1 MSETNSIKCKF
12 CCRVFDDYTF
22 MSIYVAFIINVVLFS
37 AFPLLLS
44 TLQPV
49 MRRIGFYS
57 YLSVIL
63 VIGGVLGSLYSFQLA
78 DNIYL
83 SGGNL
88 AYGSFMMSAVML
100 FIMERK
106 VLIFNYLI
114 KLLVFINL
122 FVFFGFNF
130 ILYILENALVIN
142 PFNVDA
148 KLFDTSLGVLLLGG
162 ALIATEF
169 LILMQIFIKVKDR
182 ISNLKQLMML
192 YSFVFILVICL
203 DGVLFPLIAIGVSPE
218 LLPIMISNLSGKLI
232 LALSFSVPLF
242 VFYCLYQNKLNRF
255 VDTPMALSTVFF
267 ESRVRLTLELDK
279 LERAAKQ
286 LIDDN
291 QKLINLSHYD
301 HLTGLANRRKYDDYA
316 SALYTRA
323 VELGEPVTLV
333 LGDIDHFKKYNDF
346 YGHQSG
352 DECLQ
357 RVAEFW
363 KEILLEEERLT
374 ARIGGEEFA
383 VIIANRTA
391 EAILPQLKR
400 DIAGLTALAIPHAA
414 SSTAS
419 IVTMSIGVASM
430 LPSREG
436 DFELLFETADKAL
449 YQAKNSGRNQI
460 STLN

>member
-1 MSETNSIKCKF
+1 
-12 CCRVFDDYTF
+12 

-37 AFPLLLS
+37 VFPLLLS
-44 TLQPV
+44 TLDPL

-63 VIGGVLGSLYSFQLA
+63 VIGGVLGSLYSFQLT
-78 DNIYL
+78 DDIYL

-182 ISNLKQLMML
+182 ISHPKQLMML

-203 DGVLFPLIAIGVSPE
+203 DGVLFPLIAVGVSPE

-232 LALSFSVPLF
+232 LAISFSFPLF
-242 VFYCLYQNKLNRF
+242 AFYCLYQNKLNRF
-255 VDTPMALSTVFF
+255 VDTPMALSTIFF
-267 ESRVRLTLELDK
+267 GSRVRLALELDK
-279 LERAAKQ
+279 QERAAKQ
-286 LIDDN
+286 LIEDN

-357 RVAEFW
+357 KVAEFW
-363 KEILLEEERLT
+363 KEILPDEERLT
-374 ARIGGEEFA
+374 ARVGGEEFA
-383 VIIANRTA
+383 VIVANRTA
-391 EAILPQLKR
+391 ESILPQLER

-436 DFELLFETADKAL
+436 NFEPLFETADKAL
-449 YQAKNSGRNQI
+449 YQAKNSGRNRI
-460 STLN
+460 SSLS